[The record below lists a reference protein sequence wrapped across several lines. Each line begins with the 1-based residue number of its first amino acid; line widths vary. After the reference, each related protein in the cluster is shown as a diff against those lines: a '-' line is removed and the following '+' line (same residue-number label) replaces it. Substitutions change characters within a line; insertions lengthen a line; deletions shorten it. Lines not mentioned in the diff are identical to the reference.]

1 MINKTI
7 IGRSFGGCVRYQFEG
22 HKDKGEEK
30 RAEILEAVGVR
41 TDNPTVMTTD
51 FNRGRLA
58 NPDLGRAVWHTSVSF
73 NPDDAPK
80 VSNELMLAV
89 AREYVAG
96 MGLDRTQ
103 YVIIRHHDQPHPHFH
118 LIANRVDDAGK
129 TISDSQN
136 YYRSQ
141 KLLNELAH
149 KYELTPV
156 AERRAEKQRPKQLHG
171 ADLTRHQIRQA
182 ISEVLPTSHNA
193 QELREQLKAKHIT
206 FQTRQNAEGKNVGI
220 KFAKDGL
227 TFKGSEIDRKFSHEG
242 IITQLKTNHSQQ
254 KERERIDT
262 LRELEDKITKLLNGI
277 AVEAPELTP
286 VERKWQEA
294 YQDYSEPLKAQN
306 EQIRVKN
313 EGLSR
318 VEENLAQN
326 PTLPGVR
333 QAVASPEVQAHYYL
347 KVDLEEQIKTH
358 EAHHRSVAWVAEQ
371 RQVLEEQAQE
381 RRLFGL
387 GSPTSQ
393 AQEAIEKLSIL
404 NEPPHTLPDKHYDF
418 ALKARPASEELKP
431 FAINVKSYQ
440 QDQKPVASLGEYA
453 QQREETERRRER
465 DRNRNRSKGQD
476 KGQDCERG
484 I

>member
-22 HKDKGEEK
+22 HKDQGEDK

-80 VSNELMLAV
+80 VNNELMLAV
-89 AREYVAG
+89 ARDYVAG
-96 MGLDRTQ
+96 MGLDKTQ
-103 YVIIRHHDQPHPHFH
+103 YVIIRHNDQPHPHFH
-118 LIANRVDDAGK
+118 LIANRVDDTGQ

-136 YYRSQ
+136 YHRSQ
-141 KLLNELAH
+141 KLLHELAH

-182 ISEVLPTSHNA
+182 ISEVLPTCHNA
-193 QELREQLKAKHIT
+193 QELGEQLKAKHIT
-206 FQTRQNAEGKNVGI
+206 FQARKNAEGKNVGI
-220 KFAKDGL
+220 KFEKDGRS
-227 TFKGSEIDRKFSHEG
+227 FKGSEIDRKFSHEG
-242 IITQLKTNHSQQ
+242 IVTQLKANHSQQ
-254 KERERIDT
+254 KERERIDS
-262 LRELEDKITKLLNGI
+262 LRELEDKIAKLLDKI
-277 AVEAPELTP
+277 AAEVPELTP

-294 YQDYSEPLKAQN
+294 YQDYSEQLKAEN
-306 EQIRVKN
+306 EQIRAKN
-313 EGLSR
+313 EGLDR
-318 VEENLAQN
+318 VAAYLEEN
-326 PTLPGVR
+326 PTLPAAR
-333 QAVASPEVQAHYYL
+333 QAVASPEVQANYYL
-347 KVDLEEQIKTH
+347 KVDLSEQIKTH
-358 EAHHRSVAWVAEQ
+358 EAHHRSVAWVVEQ
-371 RQVLEEQAQE
+371 RTILEEQAQE
-381 RRLFGL
+381 RKLFGL

-393 AQEAIEKLSIL
+393 AQEAIEKLSLL
-404 NEPPHTLPDKHYDF
+404 NEPPHQLPDKHYAF
-418 ALKARPASEELKP
+418 ALKARPAGEQLTPIGVTVE
-431 FAINVKSYQ
+431 SYQ

-453 QQREETERRRER
+453 QQREEAERRRER
-465 DRNRNRSKGQD
+465 ERTRNKGQD
-476 KGQDCERG
+476 KGQGYERG